1 MDRLEREHPRPHL
14 QPESSNVDV
23 GGPFAASTA
32 WSSLA
37 SSAAASYVAAAASSG
52 AAAASSGA
60 AAEWSAAAAACS
72 AAATRSCR
80 SRRRGGGR
88 RPSGGGTS
96 SADRARPAGA
106 DLAVDRQAP
115 ARGRPAG
122 GGRLAGGRAPG
133 GGGLGALLGLAG
145 PQPLGVGPRRRRRR
159 DPRGAVGGGCRP
171 HRGGRRVATGRR
183 QDHSH
188 QRAEQQADGGADEL
202 WTAAQASPRS
212 GRSRACRR
220 TRGCTCRCGP
230 GPSSD
235 GPSTA
240 CTCRAGRSA

>member
-1 MDRLEREHPRPHL
+1 MR
-14 QPESSNVDV
+14 
-23 GGPFAASTA
+23 GGPAGARAPAPPSRVVECRRRRVRLRRRRRGPRWRRPLRRRTLRLRRR
-32 WSSLA
+32 LA
-37 SSAAASYVAAAASSG
+37 RLRRRLARLRVVCRGCGVLLLPRRGVVARGG
-52 AAAASSGA
+52 AAA
-60 AAEWSAAAAACS
+60 
-72 AAATRSCR
+72 
-80 SRRRGGGR
+80 GGG
-88 RPSGGGTS
+88 PSGGGTS

-122 GGRLAGGRAPG
+122 GGRLAGGRAAAAAALARCWASRARSPSA
-133 GGGLGALLGLAG
+133 LARADVVGATARRC
-145 PQPLGVGPRRRRRR
+145 RRRV
-159 DPRGAVGGGCRP
+159 PSAC
-171 HRGGRRVATGRR
+171 GGRRVATGRR

-240 CTCRAGRSA
+240 CTCRAGQSA